1 MLSVIQHAE
10 LRLPSALQECFEG
23 VTPPAG
29 LAAALLLT
37 LQREMPAFKWDRA
50 GSCLRLPV
58 GRAGADPA
66 ALLVGVQTVLQQD
79 APGMLQVSLWWAPE
93 RWCEAK

>member
-1 MLSVIQHAE
+1 MLPRALPPSV
-10 LRLPSALQECFEG
+10 LQECFEG
-23 VTPPAG
+23 ATPPAG

-37 LQREMPAFKWDRA
+37 LLREMPGLTWDPA

-58 GRAGADPA
+58 GRAGTDPA

-79 APGMLQVSLWWAPE
+79 APAMLEVSPWWALE
-93 RWCEAK
+93 SRV